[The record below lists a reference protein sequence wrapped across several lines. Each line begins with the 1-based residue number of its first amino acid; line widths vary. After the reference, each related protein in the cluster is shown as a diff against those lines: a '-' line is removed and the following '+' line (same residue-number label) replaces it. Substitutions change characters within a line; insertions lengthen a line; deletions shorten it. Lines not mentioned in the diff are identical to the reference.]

1 MIKNSSNKNK
11 RVLVAMSGGVD
22 SSVAAALLLD
32 QGYDVVG
39 MTMQV
44 WDYSNSQSDL
54 VNSIRHA
61 GAKEEGYGTC
71 CSSVD
76 VEDARAVCR
85 HLDIPFY
92 VLNCEKPFKEQ
103 VIDRFMDAYLSGKTP
118 VPCVDCNTYLKFG
131 YLVQKMK
138 ELECDYLATGHYA
151 QVRQTPA
158 GTYHI
163 YKSEDDWKDQT
174 YFLFTTP
181 ENILSRLLFPVG
193 DMDKQTVRKIADE
206 KGLNV
211 SHKKDSTGLCFVGSG
226 GYSEFIRQ
234 KLGSD
239 DSEQGLIRQYPSGEV
254 LGQHRGLYHF
264 TYGQR
269 KGLGVSSN
277 QTLYVVKIDAKHNT
291 LWLGSESYLYSD
303 EIIVDNWNW
312 LDKIDEG
319 ERLKVK
325 IRFHHKGVWARIYKV
340 NDKGYYMLKLE
351 DPQKAV
357 TPGQAAVIYRG
368 SQLVGGGRIVKNAED
383 IIGSCS
389 EKHIGN

>member
-1 MIKNSSNKNK
+1 MIKSRLNKDK

-44 WDYSNSQSDL
+44 WDYSQSHSTSGSHTEMVKD
-54 VNSIRHA
+54 
-61 GAKEEGYGTC
+61 EGHGTC

-76 VEDARAVCR
+76 AEDARAVCR

-92 VLNCEKPFKEQ
+92 LLNCEKPFKTQ
-103 VIDRFMDAYLSGKTP
+103 VIDRFMNAYLSGRTP

-131 YLVQKMK
+131 YLVQKME

-151 QVRQTPA
+151 QIRQTSSGA
-158 GTYHI
+158 YRI

-181 ENILSRLLFPVG
+181 ENILSRLLFPIG
-193 DMDKQTVRKIADE
+193 NMDKQVVRKIAEE

-211 SHKKDSTGLCFVGSG
+211 CHKKDSTGLCFVGSG
-226 GYSEFIRQ
+226 GYSEFIKQ
-234 KLGSD
+234 KLGKSHLD
-239 DSEQGLIRQYPSGEV
+239 KGLIRKYPSGEV
-254 LGQHRGLYHF
+254 LGEHKGLYRF

-269 KGLGVSSN
+269 KGLGISSN
-277 QTLYVVKIDAKHNT
+277 QALYVVKIDAKHNT
-291 LWLGSESYLYSD
+291 LWLGSEFYLYSD
-303 EIIVDNWNW
+303 EVTVAGWNW
-312 LDKIDEG
+312 LDKVNEG

-325 IRFHHKGVWARIYKV
+325 IRFHHAGAWARIYKV
-340 NDKGYYMLKLE
+340 NDRGYYMLKLE
-351 DPQKAV
+351 EPQKAV
-357 TPGQAAVIYRG
+357 TPGQAAVVYRD
-368 SQLVGGGRIVKNAED
+368 SQLVGGGHIIQNVED
-383 IIGSCS
+383 IADVHP
-389 EKHIGN
+389 KNMKVK